1 MVPWG
6 GGGRVNRVGGS
17 GGGGGCALLLCTS
30 KVSEGRLNEKQM
42 CCPAAQIP
50 QMF

>member
-1 MVPWG
+1 MIK
-6 GGGRVNRVGGS
+6 GGGRGTYA
-17 GGGGGCALLLCTS
+17 ALLLCTS
-30 KVSEGRLNEKQM
+30 KVSKGRLNEKQM